1 MLKVK
6 FQTLSSDGAFVGE
19 VLEGEKKG
27 KKVFAKF
34 VAPGETVLVEPIK
47 EEERYILGTPRE
59 LVGSASPERVEAK
72 CKFFGRCGG
81 CDLQFLSI
89 QEQRRA
95 KLEMVRGLFANRLKI
110 AKPEQIQMYGG
121 ELPSYN
127 YRNRVRLQ
135 VSKNNKIGFFYAGS
149 HEVVEI
155 DECPLVEV
163 ELERVLKWVATE
175 EVFAE
180 QLELS
185 LTKDGS
191 VHIVPIKGKF
201 KPISKLPASVQLH
214 GAKKA
219 PSYELFSQVNTR
231 ANEALV
237 DFVVK
242 QIKGKQLTELYA
254 GSGNFSFPLQRIG
267 KRVVAVEASKEL
279 VDRAS
284 GKGVQFVCALA
295 EKYGRQNKLVGSV
308 LLDPPRGGAKSCVEG
323 FGSDISEVVYVS
335 CNPATLGRDL
345 EILNRKGLKIEM
357 VTLFDMF
364 PQTAHVECVAV
375 LRR

>member
-1 MLKVK
+1 M
-6 FQTLSSDGAFVGE
+6 
-19 VLEGEKKG
+19 
-27 KKVFAKF
+27 
-34 VAPGETVLVEPIK
+34 
-47 EEERYILGTPRE
+47 
-59 LVGSASPERVEAK
+59 
-72 CKFFGRCGG
+72 
-81 CDLQFLSI
+81 
-89 QEQRRA
+89 
-95 KLEMVRGLFANRLKI
+95 
-110 AKPEQIQMYGG
+110 
-121 ELPSYN
+121 
-127 YRNRVRLQ
+127 
-135 VSKNNKIGFFYAGS
+135 
-149 HEVVEI
+149 
-155 DECPLVEV
+155 
-163 ELERVLKWVATE
+163 
-175 EVFAE
+175 
-180 QLELS
+180 
-185 LTKDGS
+185 
-191 VHIVPIKGKF
+191 
-201 KPISKLPASVQLH
+201 
-214 GAKKA
+214 
-219 PSYELFSQVNTR
+219 R

-295 EKYGRQNKLVGSV
+295 EKYVRQNKVAGSV
-308 LLDPPRGGAKSCVEG
+308 LLDPPRGGAKSCVEA

-345 EILNRKGLKIEM
+345 EILTRKGLKLEM